1 MTKSSEL
8 ELIKQHIQRASNMLR
23 QQSTGDKEK
32 SADMGSLIYMG
43 NHHDSVPRELVTDS
57 ILDSGEIHTWML
69 MKIHINNPHLPSS
82 IPSQNDLIDLLKCSR
97 PVVSRHMQVLRA
109 MRWITLCDEVRGDD
123 GRIRGHVYAQH
134 DSPLSIQ
141 DTLVLD
147 TGYIDFLEKPCS
159 GDVLKRLRSIKD
171 GVLRQIYQEIKNG
184 TDLNQSPTRL
194 NQLSR
199 NLGGIDADDNHVKN
213 IYMAQKHHV
222 KKIDMENHHVKN
234 FNMDEKDSSSG
245 SSNNIYNNN
254 IYIKT
259 TTTSTTK
266 PEGLIKN
273 LNYPSFIRDSEPL
286 KTLASELLNRIVP
299 EKQQFALDY
308 LADRVRAGD
317 NGTDKPV
324 GNVIAYLNWITK
336 SLNTGTLPPSA
347 YGVRNKPTAV
357 TSGAKNSDLES
368 AEQTKQKWID
378 DMRQRGYEVDP
389 ETGALKKINQG

>member
-1 MTKSSEL
+1 MTKPNEL

-23 QQSTGDKEK
+23 HQSADSKEK

-43 NHHDSVPRELVTDS
+43 NHHDSVPRELVTDAV
-57 ILDSGEIHTWML
+57 LDSGEIHTWML
-69 MKIHINNPHLPSS
+69 MKIHISNPHLPSS

-147 TGYIDFLEKPCS
+147 PGYIEFMEKPCS

-171 GVLRQIYQEIKNG
+171 GVLRQIHQEIRAG
-184 TDLNQSPTRL
+184 ADLNQSPTRL
-194 NQLSR
+194 TQLSR
-199 NLGGIDADDNHVKN
+199 NLGGINADENHVKN

-222 KKIDMENHHVKN
+222 KKIDMDFHHVKN
-234 FNMDEKDSSSG
+234 FNMDEKDVSSG
-245 SSNNIYNNN
+245 SNIYNKNN
-254 IYIKT
+254 IYINT

-266 PEGLIKN
+266 PESLIKN
-273 LNYPSFIRDSEPL
+273 LNYPSFIRDSDHL

-308 LADRVRAGD
+308 LADRVRAGEQ
-317 NGTDKPV
+317 GTDKPV

-336 SLNTGTLPPSA
+336 NLNAGTLPPSA
-347 YGVRNKPTAV
+347 YGVRNNPDSVKT
-357 TSGAKNSDLES
+357 GAASTDNETP
-368 AEQTKQKWID
+368 EETQRKWIE

-389 ETGALKKINQG
+389 ETGALEKIKQG